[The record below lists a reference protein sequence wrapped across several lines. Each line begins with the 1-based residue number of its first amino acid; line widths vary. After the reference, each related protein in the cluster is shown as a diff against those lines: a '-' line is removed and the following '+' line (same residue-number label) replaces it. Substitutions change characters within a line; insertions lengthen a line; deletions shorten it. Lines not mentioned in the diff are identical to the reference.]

1 MRRSGTGSVLFSHES
16 CSISFDQM
24 KFSTTCKPFDMRFS
38 TRTLR
43 LLKFELPAVRLC
55 STTPELNDV
64 ESPATVNCGK
74 GASNRCRFVSGPF
87 RLPEGFVPANGFAF
101 LNEAV
106 SASFTALSRC
116 GAVLRY
122 WRGMALSCVT
132 EIGRWTAW
140 LP

>member
-55 STTPELNDV
+55 SITPELNEV
-64 ESPATVNCGK
+64 ESPATGNSGK
-74 GASNRCRFVSGPF
+74 GASNCRRFWVDVF
-87 RLPEGFVPANGFAF
+87 RLPDGFVPANGFGY
-101 LNEAV
+101 EAV

-116 GAVLRY
+116 GAALRY
-122 WRGMALSCVT
+122 WRGMGLSCVT
-132 EIGRWTAW
+132 EIGR
-140 LP
+140 